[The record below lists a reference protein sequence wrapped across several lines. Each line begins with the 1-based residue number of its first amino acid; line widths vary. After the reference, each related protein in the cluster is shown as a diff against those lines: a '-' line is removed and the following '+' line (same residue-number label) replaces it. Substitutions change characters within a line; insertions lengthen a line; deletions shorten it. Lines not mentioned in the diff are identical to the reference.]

1 MPALPRINQGGF
13 GRSAGDERSRGDDV
27 PYPADYLS
35 ARLTTSINSAILR
48 R

>member
-13 GRSAGDERSRGDDV
+13 GRSAGDERSRGDEDSV
-27 PYPADYLS
+27 SADYLS